1 MEGSEFMEKI
11 KREIGKAV
19 VGRED
24 VIELLLVALL
34 SGGHVLLVGVPGIAK
49 TTIAKS
55 FARAIGLTF
64 SRIQLT
70 PDLMPADITGSVYFD
85 QKESEFK
92 IRKGPVFANIV
103 LADEINRATPKT
115 QSALLEAMQE
125 GQVTIEGK
133 TLELPKPFL
142 LIATM
147 NPVESESVYN
157 LPEAQLDRF
166 MIKIAM
172 NYPERDEEITMLK
185 RKDKGEFYEVN
196 SVVSA
201 DDVLELME
209 KVRRVKVSDG
219 ILEYIYE
226 IVRGTRTDD
235 RVMLGASPRA
245 SEHLLFSSKAL
256 AFLNGRDYVLPDD
269 VKRLAVNVLGHRV
282 RLKPEYEVEGLKP
295 EDVIRDVLDRTEIP
309 K

>member
-1 MEGSEFMEKI
+1 
-11 KREIGKAV
+11 
-19 VGRED
+19 
-24 VIELLLVALL
+24 
-34 SGGHVLLVGVPGIAK
+34 
-49 TTIAKS
+49 
-55 FARAIGLTF
+55 
-64 SRIQLT
+64 
-70 PDLMPADITGSVYFD
+70 
-85 QKESEFK
+85 
-92 IRKGPVFANIV
+92 V
-103 LADEINRATPKT
+103 LAT
-115 QSALLEAMQE
+115 QNPIEQE
-125 GQVTIEGK
+125 GTY
-133 TLELPKPFL
+133 P
-142 LIATM
+142 
-147 NPVESESVYN
+147 

-209 KVRRVKVSDG
+209 KVRRVKVSDD
-219 ILEYIYE
+219 IIEYIYE

>member
-1 MEGSEFMEKI
+1 MDGAEFIRRI
-11 KREIGKAV
+11 KGEIRKAV
-19 VGRED
+19 VGREE
-24 VIELLLVALL
+24 VIELLSVALL

-55 FARAIGLTF
+55 FAKAIGLTF

-92 IRKGPVFANIV
+92 IRKGPIFANVV

-125 GQVTIEGK
+125 GQVTIEGN
-133 TLELPKPFL
+133 TLRLPEPFL

-166 MIKIAM
+166 MMKIVM
-172 NYPERDEEITMLK
+172 DYPNREEEITLLR
-185 RKDKGEFYEVN
+185 RKDKGDFRDVD
-196 SVVSA
+196 SVVGVEDIMELMGMVKKVRVS
-201 DDVLELME
+201 DDV
-209 KVRRVKVSDG
+209 
-219 ILEYIYE
+219 LEYIYE
-226 IVRGTRTDD
+226 IVNGTRMDE
-235 RVMLGASPRA
+235 RVLLGASPRA

-256 AFLNGRDYVLPDD
+256 AFINGRDYVLPDD
-269 VKRLAVNVLGHRV
+269 VKRLAVNVLSHRMRV
-282 RLKPEYEVEGLKP
+282 KPEYEVEGLKP
-295 EDVIRDVLDRTEIP
+295 EDVVRDVLDRTEIP

>member
-209 KVRRVKVSDG
+209 KVRRVKVSDD
-219 ILEYIYE
+219 IIEYIYE